1 MFSTII
7 GHTRGLLPRK
17 EPQGLVVTGVG
28 DFDHTPPP
36 SGRPSVDIPRKEDKG
51 ESITSVYFSG
61 LETSLEYVEYD
72 INRGVQ
78 PLTWSYISQALFI
91 AKSGTLEVGGLNRED
106 QEQPVP
112 HMDTQGCA
120 DELPSWNFRP
130 ILPRHS
136 PKGDVARHR
145 SRSSQFNYSGHAGD
159 PFCPSSTTH
168 LASISP
174 DNQEVKT
181 GLCADTQ
188 LHCAGI
194 PEVQPHDCH
203 DNLRDSNAQLSSPAG
218 AREPSIAYA
227 QPSGRSQSLGSMIDY
242 LWKSHWL
249 KRLSQLSGSPSPVLT
264 EISLRTK
271 SVEADDRRLSEPVL
285 PSSQVL
291 NKPSSCSPLPGGGP
305 VHDVDGLL
313 FKRTFSDLERLVD
326 EALSL
331 TLEAAD
337 HSETS
342 IHDNQSSLPEPEDPD
357 PLTEPNTSPGSREN
371 TEVVSEGGDG
381 QSQHGK
387 PQYRRAATYTA
398 VPIRP
403 RLADIVESYSGT
415 YQELRTRTHTDR
427 TRQESFSRKTPRAI
441 LPQTPSHAIKAKPKR
456 KSVTLEDLLSTF
468 ASLKPDANGKG
479 TETRIQKFASSIS
492 LPSAIGSG
500 TGQDA
505 LPEHDIA
512 GRRLHY
518 EHGINLRKRSH
529 VSLRDTRGFNLPKSH
544 IRQPIARDWSP
555 VRKRFVA
562 SVACL
567 STALIGVLLG
577 IYTGLVPSIQY
588 YIVDQSHV
596 AIHGN
601 TGCFLALALP
611 SFFLWPLPLL
621 HGRKPY
627 IMSSLIVAMPLLFP
641 QAIAVS
647 NQRLTNTT
655 YWRAMLL
662 TCRTLMGGSLGFAS
676 MNFHSVLTDLFG
688 ASLMCRHPHQEVV
701 DQFDARRHGGGMG
714 IWLGIWTWCWIGSLG
729 VGFLIGAAIIDRH
742 PPAWG
747 FYVSIILI
755 AVVLIL
761 NVVCPEVRR
770 SAFRRSIAEVR
781 TGGNISRR
789 LARGEVMM
797 HRVKTGPKWW
807 GQEAYH
813 GVRLSLEMLEQPGFA
828 VMAIYVAW
836 IYAQI
841 VLVIILMGSLV
852 SRFYRLR
859 SPYVGLHVAAVAVGA
874 LLAIPFQK
882 ASIFSRSRRREGKSN
897 RETIGKKVAWSSHLI
912 RRAIFTISLPI
923 VAACYAAVSSGPP
936 TSSVVPAFFALCM
949 GFLSCLAISECNG
962 LIMETFD
969 TSDLS
974 PGMVGLHRDPS
985 GQDHRRTNYSSFPRV
1000 TAGFAI
1006 IHFLSY
1012 ILAAGATALGGHVTR
1027 KLGQQV
1033 ATSVVAGILFL
1044 LTVLLLLVLIRFKNV
1059 LIIPRSKS
1067 EEMERLTQARRQSS
1081 KRRVTMPND
1090 IRALME
1096 EDRAWRPT
1104 MTGNPMGKNRRMNVL
1119 EMGNLTRW
1127 EDIRRRNRLIDSGV
1141 HINREALDH
1150 GLEALD
1156 VAFETHVDD
1165 MRQNAQGFFRRG
1177 SLRRHGSR
1185 MRRSNQSRSSE
1196 QTFHDLELDTFDPV
1210 GTSNESSQQPR
1221 QFAKRDCVMGQAIK
1235 EEGRAENQAGTSS
1248 SRKDV

>member
-1 MFSTII
+1 MSDARLSRSSTSSTQAIQALAETVSVNNPPTPQPLLKQDLQNGGSHPSSTGNLASTTHSSRSSFPSSGKNIRASTMFSTII
-7 GHTRGLLPRK
+7 GHTRGLLPRR
-17 EPQGLVVTGVG
+17 ESQGQDVVRVG

-36 SGRPSVDIPRKEDKG
+36 SGRPSVDIPKKEDKG
-51 ESITSVYFSG
+51 EGITSQQLLHKPSRIGNLTVKDQS
-61 LETSLEYVEYD
+61 TSTISKPLL
-72 INRGVQ
+72 GV
-78 PLTWSYISQALFI
+78 
-91 AKSGTLEVGGLNRED
+91 
-106 QEQPVP
+106 
-112 HMDTQGCA
+112 
-120 DELPSWNFRP
+120 
-130 ILPRHS
+130 
-136 PKGDVARHR
+136 
-145 SRSSQFNYSGHAGD
+145 
-159 PFCPSSTTH
+159 
-168 LASISP
+168 
-174 DNQEVKT
+174 
-181 GLCADTQ
+181 
-188 LHCAGI
+188 AGI
-194 PEVQPHDCH
+194 PKAQLDKLPDCH
-203 DNLRDSNAQLSSPAG
+203 NNLHDSNTQLSSPG
-218 AREPSIAYA
+218 KTCEPPIAYA
-227 QPSGRSQSLGSMIDY
+227 QLSGRSRSLGSMMNY

-249 KRLSQLSGSPSPVLT
+249 KRLSQLSGSLDPILP
-264 EISLRTK
+264 EISFRTK
-271 SVEADDRRLSEPVL
+271 SVRADDRRPSEPVL

-291 NKPSSCSPLPGGGP
+291 NKLSSWSPLPGEP
-305 VHDVDGLL
+305 DHRVDGLL

-331 TLEAAD
+331 ALETAGR
-337 HSETS
+337 SE
-342 IHDNQSSLPEPEDPD
+342 IAMHDNQDPLPEVGDPN
-357 PLTEPNTSPGSREN
+357 LLAKPNTSPDTQEN
-371 TEVVSEGGDG
+371 DEVVTEAEDG
-381 QSQHGK
+381 KIRHGK
-387 PQYRRAATYTA
+387 PQYRCAATYTT
-398 VPIRP
+398 VPTHP
-403 RLADIVESYSGT
+403 RLADIVESYSRT
-415 YQELRTRTHTDR
+415 YQELRTRTHIDR
-427 TRQESFSRKTPRAI
+427 TRQESSSRQALHGVLSRS
-441 LPQTPSHAIKAKPKR
+441 PSNAATAEPKR
-456 KSVTLEDLLSTF
+456 KSVTLEDLISTVT
-468 ASLKPDANGKG
+468 SLKSDFKRQD
-479 TETRIQKFASSIS
+479 TEAKIQKCASSIS
-492 LPSAIGSG
+492 LPSGIGSG

-505 LPEHDIA
+505 LPDHGLSD
-512 GRRLHY
+512 RRLHY

-555 VRKRFVA
+555 VRKRSVA

-577 IYTGLVPSIQY
+577 IYTGMVPSIQY

-596 AIHGN
+596 TVHGN

-611 SFFLWPLPLL
+611 SFVFWPLPLL

-627 IMSSLIVAMPLLFP
+627 IMSSLIIAMPLIFP

-729 VGFLIGAAIIDRH
+729 LGFLIGASIIDRH

-761 NVVCPEVRR
+761 NVICPEVRR

-781 TGGNISRR
+781 TGGSISRR

-828 VMAIYVAW
+828 VIAIYVSW

-923 VAACYAAVSSGPP
+923 GAACYAAVSSGPP
-936 TSSVVPAFFALCM
+936 ISSIVPAFFALCM

-974 PGMVGLHRDPS
+974 PGMIGHHRDLS
-985 GQDHRRTNYSSFPRV
+985 GQDHRRTNYSSFPRI
-1000 TAGFAI
+1000 TAGFAV
-1006 IHFLSY
+1006 IHSLSY
-1012 ILAAGATALGGHVTR
+1012 TLAAGSTALGGHVTR

-1033 ATSVVAGILFL
+1033 ATTVVAGILFL

-1067 EEMERLTQARRQSS
+1067 EEMEKLTQARRQSS
-1081 KRRVTMPND
+1081 KRRATMPND

-1096 EDRAWRPT
+1096 EDHAWRPA

-1127 EDIRRRNRLIDSGV
+1127 EDIRRRNRLIDSGI
-1141 HINREALDH
+1141 HINRETLNH

-1156 VAFETHVDD
+1156 AALETHVDD

-1185 MRRSNQSRSSE
+1185 LRRSNQSRSSE
-1196 QTFHDLELDTFDPV
+1196 QTFHDLELDTFDSV
-1210 GTSNESSQQPR
+1210 GTPGESSQQSR
-1221 QFAKRDCVMGQAIK
+1221 RFAKRDCVMGQAIK
-1235 EEGRAENQAGTSS
+1235 EEDKGENQAGASS
-1248 SRKDV
+1248 SRKNV

>member
-1 MFSTII
+1 MKDLNQEGQGRTIPLEKDKSRGLPSWKFRSTISRHSRKI
-7 GHTRGLLPRK
+7 NATRK
-17 EPQGLVVTGVG
+17 YSI
-28 DFDHTPPP
+28 P
-36 SGRPSVDIPRKEDKG
+36 SQVHKVD
-51 ESITSVYFSG
+51 YFSG
-61 LETSLEYVEYD
+61 NTEDSPCPGHDRHLASVSPGSQEKVSACAESSTQLPGVEIEEAHMSKLHGRD
-72 INRGVQ
+72 DLCNSVAQ
-78 PLTWSYISQALFI
+78 LCSPASA
-91 AKSGTLEVGGLNRED
+91 RESSTAYAY
-106 QEQPVP
+106 Q
-112 HMDTQGCA
+112 QG
-120 DELPSWNFRP
+120 
-130 ILPRHS
+130 
-136 PKGDVARHR
+136 R
-145 SRSSQFNYSGHAGD
+145 SRS
-159 PFCPSSTTH
+159 
-168 LASISP
+168 
-174 DNQEVKT
+174 
-181 GLCADTQ
+181 
-188 LHCAGI
+188 
-194 PEVQPHDCH
+194 
-203 DNLRDSNAQLSSPAG
+203 
-218 AREPSIAYA
+218 
-227 QPSGRSQSLGSMIDY
+227 LGSIMDI
-242 LWKSHWL
+242 LWKSDWL
-249 KRLSQLSGSPSPVLT
+249 KRLSRIRGSYDPVLT
-264 EISLRTK
+264 DLPPRTR
-271 SVEADDRRLSEPVL
+271 SGRADDRRPSEPVL
-285 PSSQVL
+285 PSSQAL
-291 NKPSSCSPLPGGGP
+291 RERSIWS
-305 VHDVDGLL
+305 
-313 FKRTFSDLERLVD
+313 TFSGKSDPYADGTILTHTFRDFERLVD

-331 TLEAAD
+331 APEVAD
-337 HSETS
+337 HSEAAARDQYNTPPAS
-342 IHDNQSSLPEPEDPD
+342 NGPDLMTESDISHDAQDVTVLSVSGDD
-357 PLTEPNTSPGSREN
+357 QYDRER
-371 TEVVSEGGDG
+371 
-381 QSQHGK
+381 

-398 VPIRP
+398 VPKRP

-415 YQELRTRTHTDR
+415 YQELRARTHIGR
-427 TRQESFSRKTPRAI
+427 THQEGFSQRTSHSSLSRQSS
-441 LPQTPSHAIKAKPKR
+441 QTTKAEPKR
-456 KSVTLEDLLSTF
+456 SSVALQDLLST
-468 ASLKPDANGKG
+468 ATLLKPNAEGKVAQG
-479 TETRIQKFASSIS
+479 AVTTIQRRTSVMNAS
-492 LPSAIGSG
+492 PAIGSG

-505 LPEHDIA
+505 LPQHDIA

-518 EHGINLRKRSH
+518 EHGVNLRKRSH
-529 VSLRDTRGFNLPKSH
+529 VSLRDTAGFNLPKSH
-544 IRQPIARDWSP
+544 VRHPIARDWSP

-596 AIHGN
+596 AVHGN
-601 TGCFLALALP
+601 TGCFLALSLP

-627 IMSSLIVAMPLLFP
+627 IMSSLIIAMPLLFP

-662 TCRTLMGGSLGFAS
+662 VCRTLMGGSLGFAS

-747 FYVSIILI
+747 FYVSIVMI

-761 NVVCPEVRR
+761 NVICPEVRR

-813 GVRLSLEMLEQPGFA
+813 GIRLSLEMLEQPGFT
-828 VMAIYVAW
+828 VMAIYVSW

-882 ASIFSRSRRREGKSN
+882 ASIFSRSRRREGRIN
-897 RETIGKKVAWSSHLI
+897 RETIGKKVVWSSHLI

-923 VAACYAAVSSGPP
+923 GAACYAAVSSGPP
-936 TSSVVPAFFALCM
+936 ISSGVPAFFALCI

-974 PGMVGLHRDPS
+974 PGMVGRHRDPS
-985 GQDHRRTNYSSFPRV
+985 GQDQRRTNYSSFPRV

-1006 IHFLSY
+1006 IHSLSY
-1012 ILAAGATALGGHVTR
+1012 ILAAGSTALGGHVTR

-1033 ATSVVAGILFL
+1033 ATSVVAGILFM
-1044 LTVLLLLVLIRFKNV
+1044 LTVLLLLVLIRSKNV

-1067 EEMERLTQARRQSS
+1067 EEMEKLTQARRQSS
-1081 KRRVTMPND
+1081 KRRATMPND
-1090 IRALME
+1090 MRALME
-1096 EDRAWRPT
+1096 EDHAWRPA

-1127 EDIRRRNRLIDSGV
+1127 QDIRRRNKLIDAGV
-1141 HINREALDH
+1141 HINRDTLDH
-1150 GLEALD
+1150 GLDAVD
-1156 VAFETHVDD
+1156 VALESHVDD

-1177 SLRRHGSR
+1177 TLRKHGSHS
-1185 MRRSNQSRSSE
+1185 RRSNQSRSSD
-1196 QTFHDLELDTFDPV
+1196 QTFHDLELDMLDPTETP
-1210 GTSNESSQQPR
+1210 GESSQQR
-1221 QFAKRDCVMGQAIK
+1221 QHFSERDCVMGQTI
-1235 EEGRAENQAGTSS
+1235 EEDARNENQAGPSN

>member
-1 MFSTII
+1 MSDARLSRSNTSSTQAIQALAKTVSIDNPASPQPLLEQDLQNGGSDLSTGNLAPATHNSPSTFPSSENDIQDSAMFSTII
-7 GHTRGLLPRK
+7 GHTRGLLPHR
-17 EPQGLVVTGVG
+17 ESQGQAVARVD

-36 SGRPSVDIPRKEDKG
+36 SGRPSVDIPRKQDKG
-51 ESITSVYFSG
+51 ERITSQQLLHKPSQIDSTIAIKEQSTSIFS
-61 LETSLEYVEYD
+61 
-72 INRGVQ
+72 
-78 PLTWSYISQALFI
+78 
-91 AKSGTLEVGGLNRED
+91 K
-106 QEQPVP
+106 
-112 HMDTQGCA
+112 
-120 DELPSWNFRP
+120 P
-130 ILPRHS
+130 I
-136 PKGDVARHR
+136 
-145 SRSSQFNYSGHAGD
+145 
-159 PFCPSSTTH
+159 

-174 DNQEVKT
+174 GSQEAKT
-181 GLCADTQ
+181 GVCAENQ
-188 LHCAGI
+188 SLIVGI
-194 PEVQPHDCH
+194 PEVQLDNPHDCH
-203 DNLRDSNAQLSSPAG
+203 DNLRDSDAQISSSVEDC
-218 AREPSIAYA
+218 EPPIVYA
-227 QPSGRSQSLGSMIDY
+227 QPSGRSRSLGSMMNY
-242 LWKSHWL
+242 LWKTNWL
-249 KRLSQLSGSPSPVLT
+249 KRLSQLSGSLDPMLPGILF
-264 EISLRTK
+264 RTK
-271 SVEADDRRLSEPVL
+271 LVRADDRRPSEPVL
-285 PSSQVL
+285 PSSQVPHKL
-291 NKPSSCSPLPGGGP
+291 SSWSPLPGEP
-305 VHDVDGLL
+305 DHRADGLL
-313 FKRTFSDLERLVD
+313 FDRTFSDLERLVD

-331 TLEAAD
+331 ALEAAD
-337 HSETS
+337 RSETA
-342 IHDNQSSLPEPEDPD
+342 IHDDQS
-357 PLTEPNTSPGSREN
+357 PLSEVGQFDLLAEPNTSPATQEN
-371 TEVVSEGGDG
+371 TEVVTEYED
-381 QSQHGK
+381 SQNRHGK

-398 VPIRP
+398 VPMRP

-415 YQELRTRTHTDR
+415 YQELRSRTHIDR
-427 TRQESFSRKTPRAI
+427 TREESFSRQTPRSI
-441 LPQTPSHAIKAKPKR
+441 SSRSPSNAAKTGPKR
-456 KSVTLEDLLSTF
+456 KSITLEDLLNTVI
-468 ASLKPDANGKG
+468 SLKPDAKRQD
-479 TETRIQKFASSIS
+479 TEHKIQKCASSIS
-492 LPSAIGSG
+492 LPSGVGSG

-505 LPEHDIA
+505 LPDHGIS

-529 VSLRDTRGFNLPKSH
+529 VSLRDTRGFNLPKSY

-555 VRKRFVA
+555 VRKRSVA
-562 SVACL
+562 SIACL

-596 AIHGN
+596 AVHGN

-611 SFFLWPLPLL
+611 SFFFWPLPLL

-627 IMSSLIVAMPLLFP
+627 IMSSLIIAMPLLFP

-662 TCRTLMGGSLGFAS
+662 VCRTLMGGSLGFAS

-688 ASLMCRHPHQEVV
+688 ASLMCRHPHQEIV

-761 NVVCPEVRR
+761 NVICPEVRR

-781 TGGNISRR
+781 TGGSISRR

-828 VMAIYVAW
+828 VMAIYVSW

-859 SPYVGLHVAAVAVGA
+859 SPYVGLHVVAVAVGA

-923 VAACYAAVSSGPP
+923 GAACYAAVSSGPP
-936 TSSVVPAFFALCM
+936 ISSIVPAFFALCM

-974 PGMVGLHRDPS
+974 PGMIGHHRDLS
-985 GQDHRRTNYSSFPRV
+985 GQDHRRTNYSSFPRI
-1000 TAGFAI
+1000 TAGFAV
-1006 IHFLSY
+1006 IHSLSY
-1012 ILAAGATALGGHVTR
+1012 ILAAGSTALGGHVTR

-1033 ATSVVAGILFL
+1033 ATTVVAGILFL

-1067 EEMERLTQARRQSS
+1067 EEMEKLTQARRQSS
-1081 KRRVTMPND
+1081 KRRATMPND
-1090 IRALME
+1090 IRALIE
-1096 EDRAWRPT
+1096 EDHAWRPA

-1141 HINREALDH
+1141 HINRETLDH

-1156 VAFETHVDD
+1156 AALETHVDD

-1185 MRRSNQSRSSE
+1185 LRRSNQSRSSE
-1196 QTFHDLELDTFDPV
+1196 QTFHDLELDTFDPI
-1210 GTSNESSQQPR
+1210 GTTSESSQQPR
-1221 QFAKRDCVMGQAIK
+1221 QFAERDCVMGQVIK
-1235 EEGRAENQAGTSS
+1235 EEDKVENQAAASS